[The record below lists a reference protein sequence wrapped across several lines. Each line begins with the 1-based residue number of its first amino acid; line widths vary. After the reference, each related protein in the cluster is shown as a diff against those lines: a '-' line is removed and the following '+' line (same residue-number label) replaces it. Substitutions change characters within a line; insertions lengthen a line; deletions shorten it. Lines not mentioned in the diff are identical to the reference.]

1 MPEYML
7 DTDTVSF
14 VCNLSIS
21 PRLGAA
27 EGASSAAEARRC

>member
-14 VCNLSIS
+14 
-21 PRLGAA
+21 
-27 EGASSAAEARRC
+27 SSATARKWPSTGSRPLGSV